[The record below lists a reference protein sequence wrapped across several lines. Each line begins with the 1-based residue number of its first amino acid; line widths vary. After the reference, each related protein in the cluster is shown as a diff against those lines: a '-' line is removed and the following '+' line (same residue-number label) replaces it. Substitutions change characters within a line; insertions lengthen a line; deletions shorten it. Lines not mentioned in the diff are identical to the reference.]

1 MQILRS
7 VYLNGK
13 KMITLHLISLFQK
26 DLDKLKE
33 EITLYPKDELLWQV
47 KDGITNSGGNLCLHL
62 TGNLQHFIGAVLG
75 DSGYVRNRDAE
86 FRVKNIPRS
95 KLLEDIDTTRAVVT
109 DTLEQLSKNDM
120 QNDYPLPVFE
130 EKTNTTYFLL
140 HLLNHLNYHT
150 GQINYHRRIVSSAVE

>member
-1 MQILRS
+1 
-7 VYLNGK
+7 
-13 KMITLHLISLFQK
+13 MITLQLIPLFQK

-33 EITLYPKDELLWQV
+33 EITLYAKDELLWQI

-86 FRVKNIPRS
+86 FRVKNVPRS

-109 DTLEQLSKNDM
+109 DTLEQLSKNDL

-140 HLLNHLNYHT
+140 HLLSHLNYHI
-150 GQINYHRRIVSSAVE
+150 GQINYHRRILSGEVK